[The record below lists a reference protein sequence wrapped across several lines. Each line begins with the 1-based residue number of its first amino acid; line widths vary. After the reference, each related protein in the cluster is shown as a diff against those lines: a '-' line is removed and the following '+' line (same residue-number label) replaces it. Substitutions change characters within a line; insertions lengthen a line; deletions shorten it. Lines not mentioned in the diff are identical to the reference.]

1 MSGAADSSLAAMG
14 DISRVGKIL
23 RRRRTDARV
32 VILAYC
38 SQLLRARVTI
48 ERCIRA
54 VILAPAPG
62 EKRTSHSEI
71 RSWRDVS
78 LSPNRAERS
87 KPRKSCSDFSLTPS
101 SSLQE
106 GITPSAAWTTR
117 ALFLK
122 TKRSHASVGKGG
134 VRSSDSYCGLST
146 RIILSKSRGNEV
158 TLRAATPAICPR
170 PLPGEPSKEEW
181 PKP

>member
-1 MSGAADSSLAAMG
+1 MSGAADSSLAEMG

-38 SQLLRARVTI
+38 SQLLRARATI

-87 KPRKSCSDFSLTPS
+87 KPRKSCSDFSLAPS

-117 ALFLK
+117 ALFFK

-134 VRSSDSYCGLST
+134 VRSSDCTEVYRPESACLNPEGT
-146 RIILSKSRGNEV
+146 RSPYMPPPR
-158 TLRAATPAICPR
+158 RICPR